1 MANIAVICP
10 PLPGHLNPMA
20 SLGRGLKR
28 RGHSVT
34 AFNIPALEQTVMS
47 QGLAFHPL
55 GGHGADFLA
64 RGVALMAQQRGFTSL
79 RFAVECSRRVSELLC
94 EQLPAALTNADID
107 LVMVDQNEPAGGT
120 VAQHLGLPFINVCPS
135 LPLNREPDI
144 PAPFF
149 PWQFVPSR
157 ASRFR
162 NRIEHGV
169 ADWLISPINHTINRY
184 RAAWGLWPLRS
195 PDDSFSDL
203 AQLCQMTAD
212 VDFPR
217 KQLPSCFHYL
227 GPFCSGPEKTI
238 PFPFEQLNGK
248 PLIYASL
255 GTLQE
260 RDSRYF
266 AIIAEACAGM
276 EAQLVISLGGRE
288 ANAEM
293 QLAGSPLIVKYA
305 PQLEILARASV
316 TITHAGLNTVMQS
329 LMFGVPMVAMPI
341 THDQPAIAARI
352 RRSGAGD
359 LIPIRD
365 LTAPRLRAAL
375 DRIMNDP
382 RYRMRAKEISISIQ
396 AAGGVERA
404 VAIIEE
410 VLARNG
416 CSKNALRHAAAFPLA
431 EGKDHNRAIPL
442 ANT

>member
-20 SLGRGLKR
+20 SLGRGLR
-28 RGHSVT
+28 ERGHSVKV
-34 AFNIPALEQTVMS
+34 FNIPALEQTVRS
-47 QGLAFHPL
+47 EGLAFHPL
-55 GGHGADFLA
+55 GGHGADLLA
-64 RGVALMAQQRGFTSL
+64 RGVALMAQQAGLTSL

-149 PWQFVPSR
+149 SWRFAPSR
-157 ASRFR
+157 AARLR
-162 NRIEHGV
+162 NRIEHTV
-169 ADWLISPINHTINRY
+169 ADWLISPINRTINRY

-227 GPFCSGPEKTI
+227 GPFCSRPDKTI

-255 GTLQE
+255 GTLQG

-266 AIIAEACAGM
+266 AIIAEACAEM
-276 EAQLVISLGGRE
+276 EAQLVISLGGRD
-288 ANAEM
+288 ANPEM
-293 QLAGSPLIVKYA
+293 ELAGSPLVVKYA

-329 LMFGVPMVAMPI
+329 LMFGVPLVAMPI
-341 THDQPAIAARI
+341 THDQPAIAARVQ
-352 RRSGAGD
+352 RSGAGEM
-359 LIPIRD
+359 IAIRD
-365 LTAPRLRAAL
+365 LTPQRLRAAL
-375 DRIMNDP
+375 DLVMSVP
-382 RYRMRAKEISISIQ
+382 TYRMRAKEISASIQ
-396 AAGGVERA
+396 TAGGVERA
-404 VAIIEE
+404 VDIVEE
-410 VLARNG
+410 VLARSG
-416 CSKNALRHAAAFPLA
+416 SRKDAFRH
-431 EGKDHNRAIPL
+431 H
-442 ANT
+442 

>member
-20 SLGRGLKR
+20 SLGRGLKE
-28 RGHSVT
+28 RGHSVKV
-34 AFNIPALEQTVMS
+34 FNIPALEQTVRS
-47 QGLAFHPL
+47 EGLEFHSL
-55 GGHGADFLA
+55 AGHGADLLA
-64 RGVALMAQQRGFTSL
+64 RGVALMAQQAGLTSL

-120 VAQHLGLPFINVCPS
+120 VAQHLGLPFISVCPS

-149 PWQFVPSR
+149 SRHFVPSR
-157 ASRFR
+157 AARLR
-162 NRIEHGV
+162 NRIEHTV
-169 ADWLISPINHTINRY
+169 ADWLISPINRTINRY
-184 RAAWGLWPLRS
+184 RADWGLWPLRS

-217 KQLPSCFHYL
+217 KRLPSCFHYL
-227 GPFCSGPEKTI
+227 GPFCSRPGKTI

-266 AIIAEACAGM
+266 AMIAEACAEM
-276 EAQLVISLGGRE
+276 EAQLVISLGGRD

-293 QLAGSPLIVKYA
+293 ELAGSPLVVKYA

-329 LMFGVPMVAMPI
+329 LMFGVPLVAMPI
-341 THDQPAIAARI
+341 THDQPAIAARVQ
-352 RRSGAGD
+352 RSGAGEM
-359 LIPIRD
+359 IPIRD
-365 LTAPRLRAAL
+365 LTPQRLRAAL
-375 DRIMNDP
+375 DLVMSDP
-382 RYRMRAKEISISIQ
+382 TYRMRAKKISASIRT
-396 AAGGVERA
+396 AGGIGRA
-404 VAIIEE
+404 VAIVEE
-410 VLARNG
+410 ILARNG
-416 CSKNALRHAAAFPLA
+416 SRKNALRH
-431 EGKDHNRAIPL
+431 H
-442 ANT
+442 

>member
-1 MANIAVICP
+1 
-10 PLPGHLNPMA
+10 
-20 SLGRGLKR
+20 
-28 RGHSVT
+28 
-34 AFNIPALEQTVMS
+34 
-47 QGLAFHPL
+47 
-55 GGHGADFLA
+55 
-64 RGVALMAQQRGFTSL
+64 MAQQRGLMSL
-79 RFAVECSRRVSELLC
+79 RFAVECSRRVSALLC
-94 EQLPAALTNADID
+94 EQLPAALTNLDID
-107 LVMVDQNEPAGGT
+107 LVMVDQNEPAGGS
-120 VAQHLGLPFINVCPS
+120 VAQYLGLPFINVCPS

-144 PAPFF
+144 PAPFVSR
-149 PWQFVPSR
+149 QFVPSR
-157 ASRFR
+157 ASRLR

-169 ADWLISPINHTINRY
+169 TDWLISPINRTINRY

-217 KQLPSCFHYL
+217 KRLPSCFHYL
-227 GPFCSGPEKTI
+227 GPFCSRPEETI

-276 EAQLVISLGGRE
+276 EAQLVISLGGRD

-293 QLAGSPLIVKYA
+293 ELAGSPLVVKYA

-329 LMFGVPMVAMPI
+329 LMFGVPILAMPI
-341 THDQPAIAARI
+341 THDQPAIAARVK
-352 RRSGAGD
+352 RSGAGESM
-359 LIPIRD
+359 PIRD

-375 DRIMNDP
+375 DRVMNDP
-382 RYRMRAKEISISIQ
+382 KYRIRAKQISASIHT
-396 AAGGVERA
+396 AGGIGRA
-404 VAIIEE
+404 VAIVEGI
-410 VLARNG
+410 LARNG
-416 CSKNALRHAAAFPLA
+416 SRKDALRH
-431 EGKDHNRAIPL
+431 H
-442 ANT
+442 

>member
-1 MANIAVICP
+1 MAN
-10 PLPGHLNPMA
+10 
-20 SLGRGLKR
+20 LGRGLKE
-28 RGHSVT
+28 RGHSVKV
-34 AFNIPALEQTVMS
+34 FNIPALEQTVRS
-47 QGLAFHPL
+47 EGLAFHPL
-55 GGHGADFLA
+55 GGHSAEFLG

-79 RFAVECSRRVSELLC
+79 RFAIECSRRVSELLC

-149 PWQFVPSR
+149 SWRFVPSP
-157 ASRFR
+157 ASRLR
-162 NRIEHGV
+162 NRIEHRAV
-169 ADWLISPINHTINRY
+169 DWLISPINRTINRY

-227 GPFCSGPEKTI
+227 GPFCSGSGTTI
-238 PFPFEQLNGK
+238 PFPFEKLNGK

-260 RDSRYF
+260 HDSRYF
-266 AIIAEACAGM
+266 TMIAEACAGM
-276 EAQLVISLGGRE
+276 EAQLIISLGGKD

-293 QLAGSPLIVKYA
+293 ELAGSPIIVKYA

-329 LMFGVPMVAMPI
+329 LMFGVPIVAMPI
-341 THDQPAIAARI
+341 THDQPAIAARVQ
-352 RRSGAGD
+352 RSGAGE

-375 DRIMNDP
+375 DRVMNEP
-382 RYRMRAKEISISIQ
+382 TYRMRAKAISSSIQ
-396 AAGGVERA
+396 AAGGIERA
-404 VAIIEE
+404 VAIVEE

-416 CSKNALRHAAAFPLA
+416 SRKDALRYH
-431 EGKDHNRAIPL
+431 
-442 ANT
+442 

>member
-28 RGHSVT
+28 RGHSVKV
-34 AFNIPALEQTVMS
+34 FNIPALEQTVRS
-47 QGLAFHPL
+47 EGLDFHPL

-64 RGVALMAQQRGFTSL
+64 RGIALMAQQAGFTSL
-79 RFAVECSRRVSELLC
+79 RFAVECSQRVSKLLC

-120 VAQHLGLPFINVCPS
+120 VAQYLGLPFINVCPS
-135 LPLNREPDI
+135 LPLNREPGM

-149 PWQFVPSR
+149 SRQFVPSR
-157 ASRFR
+157 ESRLR

-169 ADWLISPINHTINRY
+169 ADWLISPINRTINRY

-195 PDDSFSDL
+195 ADDSFSDL

-212 VDFPR
+212 IDFPR

-227 GPFCSGPEKTI
+227 GPFCGGPGKTI

-266 AIIAEACAGM
+266 AIIAEACSGM
-276 EAQLVISLGGRE
+276 EAQLILSLGGQD
-288 ANAEM
+288 ANMAM
-293 QLAGSPLIVKYA
+293 DLAGSPLIVKYA
-305 PQLEILARASV
+305 PQLDILARASV

-329 LMFGVPMVAMPI
+329 LMFGVPMVAIPI
-341 THDQPAIAARI
+341 THDQPGIAARVQ
-352 RRSGAGD
+352 RSGAGE
-359 LIPIRD
+359 LIPIGD

-375 DRIMNDP
+375 NRVMNDP
-382 RYRMRAKEISISIQ
+382 SYRMRAKEISRSIQ

-404 VAIIEE
+404 AIIVEE
-410 VLARNG
+410 VLARSG
-416 CSKNALRHAAAFPLA
+416 CRKNALWH
-431 EGKDHNRAIPL
+431 H
-442 ANT
+442 

>member
-1 MANIAVICP
+1 
-10 PLPGHLNPMA
+10 
-20 SLGRGLKR
+20 
-28 RGHSVT
+28 
-34 AFNIPALEQTVMS
+34 
-47 QGLAFHPL
+47 
-55 GGHGADFLA
+55 
-64 RGVALMAQQRGFTSL
+64 
-79 RFAVECSRRVSELLC
+79 
-94 EQLPAALTNADID
+94 
-107 LVMVDQNEPAGGT
+107 MVDQNEPAGGT

-149 PWQFVPSR
+149 SWRFVPGR
-157 ASRFR
+157 APRLR
-162 NRIEHGV
+162 NRIEHRV
-169 ADWLISPINHTINRY
+169 VDWLISPINRTINRY

-227 GPFCSGPEKTI
+227 GPFCSGSGTTI
-238 PFPFEQLNGK
+238 PFPFEKLNGK

-260 RDSRYF
+260 HDSRYF
-266 AIIAEACAGM
+266 AMIAEACAGM
-276 EAQLVISLGGRE
+276 EAQLIISLGGRD

-293 QLAGSPLIVKYA
+293 ELAGSPLIVKYA

-341 THDQPAIAARI
+341 THDQPAIAARVQ
-352 RRSGAGD
+352 RSGAGE

-375 DRIMNDP
+375 DRVMNEP
-382 RYRMRAKEISISIQ
+382 TYRMRAKGISSSIQ
-396 AAGGVERA
+396 AAGGIERA
-404 VAIIEE
+404 VAIVEE

-416 CSKNALRHAAAFPLA
+416 SRKDALRH
-431 EGKDHNRAIPL
+431 H
-442 ANT
+442 

>member
-20 SLGRGLKR
+20 SLGRGLR
-28 RGHSVT
+28 ERGHSVKV
-34 AFNIPALEQTVMS
+34 FNIPALEHTVRS
-47 QGLAFHPL
+47 EGLAFHPL
-55 GGHGADFLA
+55 GGHGADLLA
-64 RGVALMAQQRGFTSL
+64 RGVALMAQQAGLTSL

-149 PWQFVPSR
+149 SWQFAPSR
-157 ASRFR
+157 AARLR
-162 NRIEHGV
+162 NRIEHTV
-169 ADWLISPINHTINRY
+169 ADWLISPINRTINRY

-227 GPFCSGPEKTI
+227 GPFCSRPDKTI

-255 GTLQE
+255 GTLQG
-260 RDSRYF
+260 RDSGYF
-266 AIIAEACAGM
+266 AIIAEACAEM
-276 EAQLVISLGGRE
+276 EAQLVISLGGRD
-288 ANAEM
+288 ANPEM
-293 QLAGSPLIVKYA
+293 ELAGSPLVVKYA

-329 LMFGVPMVAMPI
+329 LMFGVPLVAMPI
-341 THDQPAIAARI
+341 THDQPAIAARVQ
-352 RRSGAGD
+352 RSGAGEM
-359 LIPIRD
+359 IAIRD
-365 LTAPRLRAAL
+365 LTPQRLRAAL
-375 DRIMNDP
+375 DLVMSDP
-382 RYRMRAKEISISIQ
+382 TYRMRAKEISASIQ
-396 AAGGVERA
+396 TAGGVERA
-404 VAIIEE
+404 VDIVEE
-410 VLARNG
+410 VLARSG
-416 CSKNALRHAAAFPLA
+416 SRKDAFRH
-431 EGKDHNRAIPL
+431 H
-442 ANT
+442 

>member
-1 MANIAVICP
+1 
-10 PLPGHLNPMA
+10 
-20 SLGRGLKR
+20 
-28 RGHSVT
+28 
-34 AFNIPALEQTVMS
+34 
-47 QGLAFHPL
+47 
-55 GGHGADFLA
+55 
-64 RGVALMAQQRGFTSL
+64 MAQQAGLTSL

-120 VAQHLGLPFINVCPS
+120 VAEHLGLPFINVCPS

-149 PWQFVPSR
+149 SWQFAPSR
-157 ASRFR
+157 VARLR
-162 NRIEHGV
+162 NRIEHTV
-169 ADWLISPINHTINRY
+169 ADWLISPINRTINRY

-227 GPFCSGPEKTI
+227 GPFCSRPEKTI

-255 GTLQE
+255 GTLQG

-276 EAQLVISLGGRE
+276 EAQLVISLGGRD
-288 ANAEM
+288 ANSEM
-293 QLAGSPLIVKYA
+293 ELAGSPLVVKYA
-305 PQLEILARASV
+305 PQLEILARANV

-329 LMFGVPMVAMPI
+329 LMFGVPLVAMPI
-341 THDQPAIAARI
+341 THDQPAIAARVQ
-352 RRSGAGD
+352 RSGAGEM
-359 LIPIRD
+359 IAIRD
-365 LTAPRLRAAL
+365 LTPQRLRAAL
-375 DRIMNDP
+375 DLVMSDP
-382 RYRMRAKEISISIQ
+382 TYRMRAKEISASIQ
-396 AAGGVERA
+396 TAGGVERA
-404 VAIIEE
+404 IDIVEK

-416 CSKNALRHAAAFPLA
+416 SRKDAFRH
-431 EGKDHNRAIPL
+431 H
-442 ANT
+442 

>member
-28 RGHSVT
+28 RGHSVKV
-34 AFNIPALEQTVMS
+34 FNLPALEQTVRGE
-47 QGLAFHPL
+47 GLDFHPL
-55 GGHGADFLA
+55 GGHRADFLT
-64 RGVALMAQQRGFTSL
+64 RGVALMAQQAGLTSI

-144 PAPFF
+144 PASFF
-149 PWQFVPSR
+149 SRQFVPSR
-157 ASRFR
+157 ASRLR

-169 ADWLISPINHTINRY
+169 TDWLISPIHRTINRY

-203 AQLCQMTAD
+203 AQLYQMTAD
-212 VDFPR
+212 VDFPH

-227 GPFCSGPEKTI
+227 GPFCGGPGKKI
-238 PFPFEQLNGK
+238 AFPFEQLNGK

-276 EAQLVISLGGRE
+276 EAQLVISLGGGD
-288 ANAEM
+288 ANPEIK
-293 QLAGSPLIVKYA
+293 LAGSPLVVKYA

-341 THDQPAIAARI
+341 THDQPAIAARVQ
-352 RRSGAGD
+352 RSGAGE
-359 LIPIRD
+359 LISIRD

-375 DRIMNDP
+375 DRVMNDP
-382 RYRMRAKEISISIQ
+382 TYRMRAQEISTSIQ
-396 AAGGVERA
+396 AAGGIERA
-404 VAIIEE
+404 VAIVEQ

-416 CSKNALRHAAAFPLA
+416 SRKDALRH
-431 EGKDHNRAIPL
+431 H
-442 ANT
+442 